1 MYGLSSNNPIGRL
14 PPITDDQWH
23 HVCITWTNVN
33 GKVLV
38 FLDGVL
44 KYTASGYK
52 VDVTIPSGG
61 IMRIGQQQTVLGGDH
76 NPKFSYC
83 GKFAKINMWS
93 TVLDGSV
100 IVTLWSSPGAEN
112 GDAISWRGMRT
123 ALINGNVMVQDMDN
137 MQLTGDTKAIGHFRV
152 LLCLCFKARL
162 SAKPFL

>member
-1 MYGLSSNNPIGRL
+1 MAAVSVKKVYSLYGLSSNNPICHL

-76 NPKFSYC
+76 NPGVSYG

-93 TVLDGSV
+93 TALNSSV
-100 IVTLWSSPGAEN
+100 IVALWSSPGAEN

-123 ALINGNVMVQDMDN
+123 ALINGNVMVQNVSN
-137 MQLTGDTKAIGHFRV
+137 MQLTGDTIAVSYHAKG
-152 LLCLCFKARL
+152 L
-162 SAKPFL
+162 S